1 MNIDLRKAAKM
12 AFKRLFP
19 AKQKFLEKL
28 LKMFEYI
35 RTLNL

>member
-28 LKMFEYI
+28 LKC
-35 RTLNL
+35 LNT